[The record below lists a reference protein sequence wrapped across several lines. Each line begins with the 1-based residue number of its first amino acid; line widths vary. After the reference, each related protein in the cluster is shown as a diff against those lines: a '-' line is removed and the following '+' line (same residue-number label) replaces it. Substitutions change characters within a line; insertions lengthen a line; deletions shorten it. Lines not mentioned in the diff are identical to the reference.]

1 MGGRTLALLRRP
13 ALALGAGVLLTQP
26 ALAQEAPAGN
36 PAAGRKIASSICQTC
51 HGMNGLAKMP
61 EMPTIAG
68 ADPVY
73 ILHQLEAYRS
83 GARKNESMSAVAPM
97 LDDRKMADVAAYY
110 GTVKVTAE
118 PPQ

>member
-1 MGGRTLALLRRP
+1 MIGRTLVMT
-13 ALALGAGVLLTQP
+13 LALGAGVLLTSP
-26 ALAQEAPAGN
+26 AMAQDAPAGDRV
-36 PAAGRKIASSICQTC
+36 AGRKIVSAICQTC
-51 HGMNGLAKMP
+51 HGMDGLAKMP

-83 GARKNESMSAVAPM
+83 GERKNESMSAVAPM
-97 LDDRKMADVAAYY
+97 LDDKKMADVAAYY
-110 GTVKVTAE
+110 GAVQVTAV